1 VEALRKLKF
10 RPHVQVALRP
20 PQRVEES
27 AVDVDHVGAAL
38 TVLPIIEVVSMFSH

>member
-1 VEALRKLKF
+1 MKALRKLKF